1 MTNHVLLN
9 NITHKDLKVIT
20 DRSEQYG
27 DNVMFATT
35 FPLEF
40 RSIQAHYPIFF
51 HKNNKTGSF
60 YPIALFGFKEKEN
73 LFLNENGWD
82 ASYIPLTIE
91 RHPFLIGFQQF
102 QEEGVAKKQMVIH
115 VDIDNP
121 RVNETE
127 GEVLFMKHGG
137 NTSYLEH
144 VASVLEAIHYG
155 YEHSEGFIDMLLA
168 LDLLESFSLDIQL
181 NDGSNNQMQGF
192 YTINEDKLGALNG
205 DVLTK
210 LHGLGYLQA
219 IYMVVA
225 SHSNIRKLIDEKNKR
240 LQLVDK

>member
-1 MTNHVLLN
+1 MANHVLLN
-9 NITHKDLKVIT
+9 NIAHKDLKVIT
-20 DRSEQYG
+20 DRAEKYG
-27 DNVMFATT
+27 DNVMFTTT

-40 RSIQAHYPIFF
+40 RNIQSTYPIFF
-51 HKNNKTGSF
+51 QKNNQTGAF
-60 YPIALFGFKEKEN
+60 NAIALFGFKENEN
-73 LFLNENGWD
+73 LYLNENGWN

-102 QEEGVAKKQMVIH
+102 QEEGIAKKQMVIH
-115 VDIDNP
+115 IDMDNP

-127 GEVLFMKHGG
+127 GTVLFMPHGG
-137 NTSYLEH
+137 NTNYLEH

-155 YEHSEGFIDMLLA
+155 YEHSEGFINMLLE

-205 DVLTK
+205 DMLAK
-210 LHGLGYLQA
+210 LHRQGYLQA

-225 SHSNIRKLIDEKNKR
+225 SHSNIRPLIDEKNKR
-240 LQLVDK
+240 LNLVGK